1 MTGAVGSLLLDWY
14 GWQSVFYLSGGLTLL
29 WVYYVYRYL
38 LSEQGNRSWVGK
50 CSKHSCQGL
59 NRVPGHPQGG
69 ASSGDPGNAR
79 AEVPAVVSPRSVC
92 RVLPGP
98 KQTRGSCPPSRGS
111 PQEQLHLQMAG
122 GELGGLGGRDGD
134 GEVSRKFV
142 QTQDKRRPSEA
153 PDTAGRTSPREQP
166 PRALTWEHLL
176 PPDLILALGVLAQ
189 GLPVARH
196 SRVPWRQLF
205 RKPSIW

>member
-1 MTGAVGSLLLDWY
+1 MNKVTAAGWASAANIAARGSTGCLDIRRVAPAQGTW
-14 GWQSVFYLSGGLTLL
+14 GCGL
-29 WVYYVYRYL
+29 
-38 LSEQGNRSWVGK
+38 
-50 CSKHSCQGL
+50 
-59 NRVPGHPQGG
+59 
-69 ASSGDPGNAR
+69 APGNKR
-79 AEVPAVVSPRSVC
+79 AEIPAVVSPRSVC

-98 KQTRGSCPPSRGS
+98 KQTRGSCSPSRGS
-111 PQEQLHLQMAG
+111 PQEQLRLQTAG
-122 GELGGLGGRDGD
+122 GALGGLGGRDGD

-142 QTQDKRRPSEA
+142 QTQDKRGPSEA

-166 PRALTWEHLL
+166 PKMLTWEHLF